1 MKTTLTYRN
10 VLKNTFYVLM
20 LFCVSLSVSA
30 QCPIINPTTP
40 ICDASGLT
48 FADLT
53 GPTSTHNF
61 VEDGGNG
68 VQWYDVPT
76 GGTAFFPTELVVE
89 GTYYVDD
96 DSGTCNGAGNRTA
109 INIDFVLD
117 PPTGINLKGNY
128 CSNEGATIQ
137 TYTDE
142 ILQSII
148 PPGGSVEIYYDDSL
162 LNQAN
167 TTDVIPN
174 PGIAIFV
181 VFVDAFGTCKS
192 QAEPATI
199 ALISAPQEPMPD
211 IVQNFCTNLP
221 ELPKI
226 EDLKPGTPATNYL
239 WYAAVNG
246 SEIPIGAPLLD
257 SDLLVDGTTY
267 YVQIQGLAGC
277 DSDAVAVLVN
287 VDVPAD
293 AGLPGILPPYCE
305 DNILATPFNLF
316 DELEGFPQMGGTW
329 TAPPSSTIPITNGY
343 LGTVNIS
350 TLTVGTYVYRYTISG
365 NGACPS
371 SSSTVTITI
380 SPILSSGTPI
390 GTPARFCV
398 ADLPSDFDLTTL
410 LNNEDDNGFWVQG
423 ISSSDPVVTSPIDL
437 TTGAFTPNTYSFTY
451 FQNVLTPCPDDSA
464 TVEVLVLA
472 DPNAGTAANASFC
485 ENELATNSPYD
496 LFNALVFGSQDNN
509 LGTWTDATNNPV
521 TNPINITGLTVT
533 GSPYTFNYT
542 IDNGAC
548 TDTESITI
556 TILPAPESGTPI
568 ASMPEFCEGTVQTV
582 NLFDLLIGEDTGG
595 TWNDD
600 DASGELS
607 VNEVTIGSLRV
618 GTYNFTYD
626 VANILGCDDTNVTVS
641 IIINPLPNTGTANP
655 ATYCE
660 NDPALNNTSFDLFT
674 LLTAPV
680 DAGGQ
685 WYLGTDTTGA
695 MISDVLDLNT
705 LTNIQAYNYTYSITD
720 TNGCIN
726 STTTSITIEDAPN
739 AGTTTNPNPFCV
751 ADIAPGQTL
760 DLSDYLSA
768 DADPGVWIDD
778 TPSNQLT
785 GSTVRLDN
793 LLPGTTYS
801 FTFDVTSFSGCDAPE
816 MPVVLIT
823 INTQPNTGTA
833 DPATYCENNPALNNT
848 SFDLLTLL
856 SGTVDLGGQWYSGT
870 DTTGTMISNILDL
883 NTLTGLQTY
892 NYTYSITD
900 ANGCINSTT
909 TSITIEDAPNAG
921 TTTNPNA
928 FCISDIT
935 PGQTLDLSD
944 YLSAD
949 ADPGVWIDNT
959 PSNELLGSIVNL
971 DRLLPGMT
979 YSFTFDVTAIGGCDT
994 PEMPMVTITIND
1006 TPVPTANAIQEFCDA
1021 ATVADLNVLTGNTIQ
1036 WYDDATGGTPLDG
1049 TVALVNGENY
1059 FATATDATTGCESS
1073 VRTEVTV
1080 TIYQSPNA
1088 GIAANPGIVE
1098 CNNTTIDLFN
1108 GLDGSQDGGGIWYEG
1123 PDNTGTVV
1131 AAPTAY
1137 DVTGFSANSYEFTY
1151 YVTASSPCVDD
1162 STTIT
1167 ITVEEPLSAGTSN
1180 GDPTFCSTDG
1190 IFDLDSN
1197 LTGASPGG
1205 EWTFNSAVITDQFN
1219 PATDPSGTYT
1229 YTTSNACGSSSTSFD
1244 ISVTPAPNA
1253 GTSGTA
1259 LICVIDGPTDLF
1271 TYLGVADTGGDWFP
1285 TLASGTGVF
1294 DPLVDAPDIYTYT
1307 VTAAGACTTNATAD
1321 ITVTVSDITPPVVN
1335 NATMEFC
1342 LVDNPTVADLD
1353 AALTVTG
1360 TITWYEDAALTT
1372 QLNATDILVDGED
1385 YHATQRNASGCESS
1399 ISVQVDVIVNDTPTP
1414 TLLDPAVEYCINDDP
1429 TINDLSL
1436 NITEYDAL
1444 ANNIIW
1450 YDAATNGTAIS
1461 ESTILSHN
1469 VTYYA
1474 VLVDATTGC
1483 ESSVRLAITTD
1494 LTSCGKLIIPDGFS
1508 PNGDG
1513 TNDTFNI
1520 DHLGVLYPNFTIE
1533 IFNRYGNIVYKGN
1546 DNTPRFNGIS
1556 NQSRTIG
1563 NGELPVGVYYYIF
1576 YFNDGENKPERGRL
1590 YLSR

>member
-1 MKTTLTYRN
+1 M
-10 VLKNTFYVLM
+10 
-20 LFCVSLSVSA
+20 SVSA
-30 QCPIINPTTP
+30 QCPIINTTTP

-53 GPTSTHNF
+53 GPTSTYNF

-68 VQWYDVPT
+68 VRWYDVPT

-96 DSGTCNGAGNRTA
+96 NSGTCNGAGNRTA
-109 INIDFVLD
+109 INIDFAVG
-117 PPTGINLKGNY
+117 PSGQNLEGNY
-128 CSNEGATIQ
+128 CSNESATIQ
-137 TYTDE
+137 TYIDD
-142 ILQSII
+142 ILQFAI
-148 PPGGSVEIYYDDSL
+148 PAGGGVEIYYDAGL
-162 LNQAN
+162 VNQAN

-174 PGIAIFV
+174 PGIQILV
-181 VFVDAFGTCKS
+181 VFVDVLGGNCKS
-192 QAEPATI
+192 QAEATTI
-199 ALISAPQEPMPD
+199 ALIPAPQEPIPD
-211 IVQNFCTNLP
+211 PVQDFCTNP
-221 ELPKI
+221 TAPTI
-226 EDLKPGTPATNYL
+226 GDIDPGTPATNYL

-246 SEIPIGAPLLD
+246 SGIPTGAPLSD
-257 SDLLVDGTTY
+257 SDPLVDGTTY
-267 YVQIQGLAGC
+267 YIQIQGIIC

-293 AGLPGILPPYCE
+293 AGSSTILQYCN
-305 DNILATPFNLF
+305 DDIPAVVPFNLF
-316 DELEGFPQMGGTW
+316 DSLGGFPQTTGNW
-329 TAPPSSTIPITNGY
+329 TGPLATTNGH
-343 LGTVNIS
+343 LGTVDIS
-350 TLTVGTYVYRYTISG
+350 SLTLPDTYVFTYSITGS
-365 NGACPS
+365 GACPAAIS
-371 SSSTVTITI
+371 TI
-380 SPILSSGTPI
+380 SIVVSETLSSGTAT
-390 GTPARFCV
+390 GTPASFCV
-398 ADLPSDFDLTTL
+398 AGLPSNFDLTTL
-410 LNNEDDNGFWVQG
+410 LNNDEDPNGFWVQG

-437 TTGAFTPNTYSFTY
+437 TTGAYPPATYNFRY
-451 FQNVLTPCPDDSA
+451 FQNVLTPCPEES
-464 TVEVLVLA
+464 TPVQVVVLP
-472 DPNAGTAANASFC
+472 DPNAGTATNASFC
-485 ENELATNSPYD
+485 ENELAANSPYD
-496 LFNALVFGSQDNN
+496 LFNALDASQDNN

-521 TNPINITGLTVT
+521 TNPINITGLAVT

-568 ASMPEFCEGTVQTV
+568 ASMPEFCQGDIQTV
-582 NLFDLLIGEDTGG
+582 NLFDLLTGENQTG

-600 DASGELS
+600 DASGVLS
-607 VNEVTIGSLRV
+607 GNNLAIGSLISGTYNFTFDVDAIGGCDDANVTVSITINPLPNTGTPAPAIYCENDLGPTPTSLNLFDQLTGESGGGTWTDDNASGALNVSTVDLTALAVGSFNYTYTITDGNGCTNSSIVTVTINDAPESGTPIATFPEFCEGTIQTVNLFDLLTGEDQTGTWNDDDISGALSGNEVTIGSLTS
-618 GTYNFTYD
+618 GTYDFTFD
-626 VANILGCDDTNVTVS
+626 VDAILSCDDTNVTVS
-641 IIINPLPNTGTANP
+641 IIINPLPNTGTP
-655 ATYCE
+655 APAIYCE
-660 NDPALNNTSFDLFT
+660 NDLGPTPTSLNLFDQLTGETGGGVWTDDNASGALNVS
-674 LLTAPV
+674 
-680 DAGGQ
+680 
-685 WYLGTDTTGA
+685 
-695 MISDVLDLNT
+695 
-705 LTNIQAYNYTYSITD
+705 
-720 TNGCIN
+720 
-726 STTTSITIEDAPN
+726 
-739 AGTTTNPNPFCV
+739 
-751 ADIAPGQTL
+751 TL
-760 DLSDYLSA
+760 DLTALAVGSYNFTYTIT
-768 DADPGVWIDD
+768 DANTCTNSSIV
-778 TPSNQLT
+778 
-785 GSTVRLDN
+785 TVTIN
-793 LLPGTTYS
+793 
-801 FTFDVTSFSGCDAPE
+801 DAPE
-816 MPVVLIT
+816 SGTPIAPLPEFCIVDIT
-823 INTQPNTGTA
+823 AGQTV
-833 DPATYCENNPALNNT
+833 DL
-848 SFDLLTLL
+848 FDLLT
-856 SGTVDLGGQWYSGT
+856 DE
-870 DTTGTMISNILDL
+870 DPTGTWSDDDASGALSVSTVTIN
-883 NTLTGLQTY
+883 GLAPGTY
-892 NYTYSITD
+892 NFTY
-900 ANGCINSTT
+900 
-909 TSITIEDAPNAG
+909 
-921 TTTNPNA
+921 
-928 FCISDIT
+928 
-935 PGQTLDLSD
+935 
-944 YLSAD
+944 
-949 ADPGVWIDNT
+949 
-959 PSNELLGSIVNL
+959 
-971 DRLLPGMT
+971 
-979 YSFTFDVTAIGGCDT
+979 DVTNIGTCDDVD
-994 PEMPMVTITIND
+994 VTVSITIND
-1006 TPVPTANAIQEFCDA
+1006 TPVPTVNAIQEFCDT
-1021 ATVADLNVLTGNTIQ
+1021 ATVADLTVLTGTTIQ

-1059 FATATDATTGCESS
+1059 FATDTDAGTGCESS

-1088 GIAANPGIVE
+1088 GIAVNLGIIE

-1151 YVTASSPCVDD
+1151 YVTASSPCVDA

-1205 EWTFNSAVITDQFN
+1205 EWTFNSAVITNQFN
-1219 PATDPSGTYT
+1219 PATDPSGTYI
-1229 YTTSNACGSSSTSFD
+1229 YTTSNACGSSTTSFD
-1244 ISVTPAPNA
+1244 ISVTQAPNA
-1253 GTSGTA
+1253 GTSA
-1259 LICVIDGPTDLF
+1259 PVLICVIDGPTDLF
-1271 TYLGVADTGGDWFP
+1271 TFLGVADTTGTWSP
-1285 TLASGTGVF
+1285 ALTSGTGIF
-1294 DPLVDAPDIYTYT
+1294 DPLVDTAGVYTYT
-1307 VTAAGACTTNATAD
+1307 VAATGACTTDATAD
-1321 ITVTVSDITPPVVN
+1321 ITVTVSDIAPPVVN

-1372 QLNATDILVDGED
+1372 ALNGTDVLVDGED

-1414 TLLDPAVEYCINDDP
+1414 TLLDPAAEYCINDDP

-1461 ESTILSHN
+1461 ESTILNHD

-1533 IFNRYGNIVYKGN
+1533 IFNRYGNIVYKGS
-1546 DNTPRFNGIS
+1546 DNTPRFNGAS

-1563 NGELPVGVYYYIF
+1563 NGDLPVGVYYYIF
-1576 YFNDGENKPERGRL
+1576 YFNDGENKPEQGRL